1 MYTALNSVFIF
12 PVFLSFQV
20 EEIVDV
26 GSFAPEDI
34 HVPKIYV
41 HRLIKGDKYEKRIE
55 VTPRWVW
62 NWSVGVGVLTKCF
75 QWQC

>member
-1 MYTALNSVFIF
+1 MDSVSYF
-12 PVFLSFQV
+12 PQV

-26 GSFAPEDI
+26 GSFAAEDI

-55 VTPRWVW
+55 VSFGTLEQPASLPVRYGQV
-62 NWSVGVGVLTKCF
+62 SVIYPA
-75 QWQC
+75 

>member
-1 MYTALNSVFIF
+1 MVYCTEVFIF
-12 PVFLSFQV
+12 PIFLSFQV

-26 GSFAPEDI
+26 GSFRPEDI

-62 NWSVGVGVLTKCF
+62 NWSVAMGVLAKCF
-75 QWQC
+75 HWQC